1 MKRIGL
7 LLLLSLSVLFQ
18 AGAQSF
24 YHNQLEIVRD
34 QKSGNLGVKDTLGR
48 LVIPCE
54 YQRIWSAEVP
64 GTPEQFRL
72 ILAARKRGSGQ
83 SVTLFLPDGSKATE
97 RKLNY
102 AEIHMGAGPA
112 EHRLIVGL
120 VGEGYALMDEDGNLL
135 TERRYKEF
143 GRGSRLDTPQE
154 VTDFWGS
161 RDGHY
166 FLISPADGHETGAFT
181 FKKRDARGL
190 FTGVK
195 IRKF

>member
-7 LLLLSLSVLFQ
+7 LLLLLLSVLFQ

-64 GTPEQFRL
+64 GSPEQFRL

-83 SVTLFLPDGSKATE
+83 SVSLFLPDGSRATD

-102 AEIHMGAGPA
+102 AEIYMGGGPEA
-112 EHRLIVGL
+112 HRLIVGL
-120 VGEGYALMDEDGNLL
+120 AGEGYALMDEDGNIL
-135 TERRYKEF
+135 TERRYREF
-143 GRGSRLDTPQE
+143 GRGIRLDTPEE